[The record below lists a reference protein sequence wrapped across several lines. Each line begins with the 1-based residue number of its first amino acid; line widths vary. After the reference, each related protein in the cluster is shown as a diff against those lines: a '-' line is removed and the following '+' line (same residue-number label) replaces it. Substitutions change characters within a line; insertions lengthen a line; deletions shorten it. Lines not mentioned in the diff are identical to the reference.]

1 MRLPITILTIA
12 LGAAPAFAADP
23 FEKVCREVNSKSV
36 KIFGAGGFTRLN
48 AFGSGIVISPEG
60 HILTVASPLIDTKG
74 RELVVHLYDGRRM
87 KAVVLAIEPELDIAV
102 LKVVKNADDPP
113 LTPLNLDLPFF
124 DFAAAAKRPPAQPG
138 DWVLGFSNQ
147 FEIALRDEPVSVQR
161 GVIAAYAPLD
171 ARKGGFDFN
180 FTGKVYVVDAITN
193 NPGAA
198 GGALTD
204 RQGNLLGIIGREL
217 QNNQTDTWINY
228 AIPTHAVAEVNVKA
242 MVNGKEEVKT
252 VTLRLPEVVEKG
264 MKADYKSV
272 PRNESP
278 VRHRVYTGI
287 TFVPNVLARTPAY
300 VEFVEPDSPAATA
313 GLQPDDLI
321 AFIDGRPIASIN
333 EFHTYLEL
341 RTKPGVT
348 VLLDVRRKGQ
358 LLPIAL
364 TLGTPVAVPTPMK
377 K

>member
-1 MRLPITILTIA
+1 MRHVVFSCVFA
-12 LGAAPAFAADP
+12 LSTAPAIAADP
-23 FEKVCREVNSKSV
+23 FEKVVRDVNSKSV

-48 AFGSGIVISPEG
+48 AYGSGILISSEG

-87 KAVVLAIEPELDIAV
+87 KAIVLAIEPELDIAV
-102 LKVVKNADDPP
+102 LKLVKNTDDPP
-113 LTPLNLDLPFF
+113 LKPLNLDLPYF
-124 DFAAAAKRPPAQPG
+124 DFAEAAKRPPAQPG

-180 FTGKVYVVDAITN
+180 YTGKVYVVDAITN

-204 RQGNLLGIIGREL
+204 RQGRLLGIIGREL

-228 AIPTHAVAEVNVKA
+228 AIPVHAAADVNVKV
-242 MVNGKEEVKT
+242 MVNGKEEIKT
-252 VTLRLPEVVEKG
+252 VTLKLPEVVEKG
-264 MKADYKSV
+264 MKAEYKAV

-278 VRHRVYTGI
+278 VRQRVYTGI

-300 VEFVEPDSPAATA
+300 IESVEPGSPAAKA

-321 AFIDGRPIASIN
+321 AFIDGRPIASIT
-333 EFHTYLEL
+333 EFQTYLEL

-348 VLLDVRRKGQ
+348 IILDVRRKGQ
-358 LLPIAL
+358 LLPIEL
-364 TLGTPVAVPTPMK
+364 TLGSPTPPAK
-377 K
+377 